1 MFSRNPFLGLCTVAL
16 VTVPATP
23 LSQSSYALATTGSI
37 EITAEGNEAR
47 YGLVTPG
54 VDGRPF
60 FSLTLGAAQHQ
71 SVLVLSRAGTDLPQP
86 GRYPVRGWEDRGVNG
101 ETYQALFVAG
111 TVANPLGVFHS
122 RSGSVTISRA
132 GPRAINGEFEVHAR
146 GFLAGSPEDDDQWV
160 TVRGSFVAIADSSW
174 TTIRSVTVHG
184 SR

>member
-1 MFSRNPFLGLCTVAL
+1 MFSRTPFLGLCTMAL
-16 VTVPATP
+16 VTVPTTR
-23 LSQSSYALATTGSI
+23 LSQSSYALAATGSI
-37 EITAEGNEAR
+37 EITAEGSDAR

-71 SVLVLSRAGTDLPQP
+71 SVLVLSRVDADLPEP
-86 GRYPVRGWEDRGVNG
+86 GRYPVRGWEERVPNG
-101 ETYQALFVAG
+101 ESYQALFVAG
-111 TVANPLGVFHS
+111 TVASPLGVFHG
-122 RSGSVTISRA
+122 RSGSVTISRT
-132 GPRAINGEFEVHAR
+132 GPRAISGEFEVHAR
-146 GFLAGSPEDDDQWV
+146 GFLASSPDDEDQWV